1 MAAAFPQ
8 KAKAGLCALISCC
21 FQPAYTPEATD
32 ESRYMTQEKP
42 KRRSIADEADL
53 STAILPNYQD
63 PPRWIKDD
71 LVEACVLCGVEFD
84 LLKRKHH
91 CRGCGLVYCG
101 RCTSNFDRVVKF
113 GFVEPVRL
121 CNNCASTA
129 KTENVFYEKLLPLL
143 EGGDLFSKYG
153 LLRKR
158 HVFLKFVRAKNI
170 FQYQKFDPETRTYE
184 GDIKAIPLDEITDV
198 REVDVGQDNSD
209 VGIIIAVGPQEHRF
223 DATTELKRQQWMEAI
238 AGARHV
244 RGAMLAAEREK
255 RAQQVEKENEEIR
268 KMSENLQKMEERR
281 ATFQEDRMRRRAEK
295 REQLRAK
302 YHLATA
308 AS

>member
-1 MAAAFPQ
+1 MVTAFPQ

-21 FQPAYTPEATD
+21 FQPAHTPEPTD
-32 ESRYMTQEKP
+32 ESRYMIQEKT
-42 KRRSIADEADL
+42 KRRSAADEEDQT
-53 STAILPNYQD
+53 TAILPNYQN

-71 LVEACVLCGVEFD
+71 LVEACVSCGVEFD

-91 CRGCGLVYCG
+91 CRGCGLVFCG
-101 RCTSNFDRVVKF
+101 GCTSNFDRVVKF

-121 CNNCASTA
+121 CNSCSNTA
-129 KTENVFYEKLLPLL
+129 KTENVFYENFCRCWRWR
-143 EGGDLFSKYG
+143 LFSKYG

-170 FQYQKFDPETRTYE
+170 FQTYE

-209 VGIIIAVGPQEHRF
+209 LGIVLAVGPQEHRF
-223 DATTELKRQQWMEAI
+223 DATTALKRQQWMEAI
-238 AGARHV
+238 AGARFV

-255 RAQQVEKENEEIR
+255 RAKQAEKENEEIR

-281 ATFQEDRMRRRAEK
+281 ATFQEDRLRRRAEK